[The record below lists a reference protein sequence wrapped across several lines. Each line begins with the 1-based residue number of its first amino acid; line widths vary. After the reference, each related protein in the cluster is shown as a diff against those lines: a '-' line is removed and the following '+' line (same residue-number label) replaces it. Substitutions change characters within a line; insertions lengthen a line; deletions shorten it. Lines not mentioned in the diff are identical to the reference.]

1 MNSEEVISLYESV
14 AQITK
19 QMLAAARQGNW
30 DQLATL
36 ESDCAGHV
44 HLLQAGEAPIKL
56 TSELRHRK
64 VVVIKQILAD
74 DREIREITEPW
85 MARLSNLISSNN
97 TERKLSVAYGNHQVN

>member
-1 MNSEEVISLYESV
+1 MDSEEVISLYESV
-14 AQITK
+14 AQITNR
-19 QMLAAARQGNW
+19 MLAAAREGNW

-44 HLLQAGEAPIKL
+44 HLLETGEAPIKL

-85 MARLSNLISSNN
+85 MAHLSNLINSSN
-97 TERKLSVAYGNHQVN
+97 TERKLSMTYGTQQVS